1 MDYYNA
7 GDEKLKKY
15 NAFYSDGINAIG
27 EDTTIYTAGT
37 YVEYTEDKSSGS
49 DVPLSLNYDKGNS
62 AVISSGSIADIY
74 NALTT
79 KLVSDPSELT
89 EFDYDTVFAN
99 VIDKNFLKSFLSGC
113 TDRKFTAS
121 QSGTGGETLYVVL
134 VDNEGDTAYNFD
146 DNDPKHVYVL
156 IATGDVNVNSNFTGT
171 LIANGKVTV
180 GKSSAITVQKT
191 TTENIK
197 KLLLITCDSG
207 SESVNLY
214 TFFRDGS
221 VYISSGF
228 VGSSSSGSSASDEV
242 ELASLITYQNWKK
255 K

>member
-1 MDYYNA
+1 
-7 GDEKLKKY
+7 
-15 NAFYSDGINAIG
+15 
-27 EDTTIYTAGT
+27 
-37 YVEYTEDKSSGS
+37 
-49 DVPLSLNYDKGNS
+49 
-62 AVISSGSIADIY
+62 
-74 NALTT
+74 
-79 KLVSDPSELT
+79 
-89 EFDYDTVFAN
+89 
-99 VIDKNFLKSFLSGC
+99 
-113 TDRKFTAS
+113 
-121 QSGTGGETLYVVL
+121 
-134 VDNEGDTAYNFD
+134 
-146 DNDPKHVYVL
+146 VYVL